1 MSKSRTLNSQSESL
15 STGMLFVLSAPSG
28 AGKLTVL
35 NKVRNQEP
43 NLITTISATTR
54 APRNGEKHAVDYY
67 FIDENE
73 FTSYIKDDA
82 FVEWANVHGNYYGTL
97 KSELERCRR
106 NGNDVLLEVDVQGMR
121 SIKAQYPEMVS
132 IFLMPPS
139 LEELARRLRQRG
151 TDTEETIALRLRNA
165 EEEMSARDEFDYVV
179 VNDKLDDAV
188 DNLRSILAKE
198 RTRSA

>member
-1 MSKSRTLNSQSESL
+1 MNKSRTLNSQSESL

-198 RTRSA
+198 RARSA